1 MELSKTNLDH
11 IFEELHKLIIC
22 QVWILIALADY
33 FLFPYDF
40 QSAKSFDNINWVIQR
55 SNLSSW

>member
-55 SNLSSW
+55 